1 MAMDIAKEAAKGDV
15 TLEKDGVKVFL
26 EKEANRL
33 LSGAILDF
41 SEKRGIMISGMTRS
55 SCCG

>member
-1 MAMDIAKEAAKGDV
+1 MDIADAPKKGDV
-15 TLEKDGVKVFL
+15 TLEQGGVKVYL

-33 LSGAILDF
+33 LSEATIDF
-41 SEKRGIMISGMTRS
+41 SDKRGISISGMPRS

>member
-1 MAMDIAKEAAKGDV
+1 MDIADAPKKGDV
-15 TLEKDGVKVFL
+15 TLEQGGVKMFL

-33 LSGAILDF
+33 LSEATLDH
-41 SEKRGIMISGMTRS
+41 SAKRGIILSGMQRS